1 MCNRT
6 PARRRRNDDS
16 YHGAGDEVARQL
28 HGNANAWKTITASA
42 AVGPTKSV
50 LRLNKIARIKIDR
63 KLKVPSRSE
72 ISPDSKSR
80 RCLMKTTR
88 QPLIL
93 AVSLAT
99 VLALSA
105 CGKHHDESTTAAP
118 PHAATAPTMMPAPAA
133 TAKAGAG
140 PASGMPA
147 SDASPAVTFSSVEV
161 GSTVDANNKV
171 LASGSSFSPKDT
183 IYASVD
189 TSGNGN
195 ATLAAKWIDQ
205 DGKTVH
211 EDSKTLDS
219 NGPQTTAFMVS
230 EPSGF
235 PAGKYKVD
243 ISLNGSQV
251 ASKDFSIK

>member
-1 MCNRT
+1 
-6 PARRRRNDDS
+6 
-16 YHGAGDEVARQL
+16 
-28 HGNANAWKTITASA
+28 
-42 AVGPTKSV
+42 
-50 LRLNKIARIKIDR
+50 
-63 KLKVPSRSE
+63 
-72 ISPDSKSR
+72 
-80 RCLMKTTR
+80 MKTTR

-93 AVSLAT
+93 AVSLAA
-99 VLALSA
+99 VLALNA
-105 CGKHHDESTTAAP
+105 CGKHHDESAPSTPGAP

-133 TAKAGAG
+133 TAKTGAG

-161 GSTVDANNKV
+161 GSTVDANNKI

-195 ATLAAKWIDQ
+195 ATLSAKWSDQ
-205 DGKTVH
+205 NGQALH
-211 EDSKTLDS
+211 EDSKTLNS
-219 NGPQTTAFMVS
+219 NGPQTTAFMIAK
-230 EPSGF
+230 PGGF